1 MRNIAIA
8 LGSICIV
15 LAAGGCQ
22 TVEFDDPALLG
33 SAEAEPG
40 IETLKEEEQANIEA
54 LEDYAVEEELKTV
67 DIEKSV
73 VYVEKPVYY
82 PEEADAGEP
91 VVLTGQEAAAES
103 LRQALKSPQ
112 KFNGGLTITLSMKFT
127 ASRTARPTSC
137 LSRGKWCLKC
147 RFYPNGTSG
156 K

>member
-54 LEDYAVEEELKTV
+54 LEDYAVEEELKTT
-67 DIEKSV
+67 
-73 VYVEKPVYY
+73 
-82 PEEADAGEP
+82 PEN
-91 VVLTGQEAAAES
+91 
-103 LRQALKSPQ
+103 R
-112 KFNGGLTITLSMKFT
+112 
-127 ASRTARPTSC
+127 
-137 LSRGKWCLKC
+137 WCLRDKKRRQKAC
-147 RFYPNGTSG
+147 ARH
-156 K
+156 